1 MDVNAYGKRFLEL
14 VGIEPTDEFLKRVEA
29 AEAAGMPD
37 ALMLDCL
44 AYEAK
49 PAAALAG
56 IYTRSCGEERGRRK
70 ACAVVYRRMR
80 QCWKMRK

>member
-1 MDVNAYGKRFLEL
+1 MKAVGVTDLPGRARHSLRLKTARWAIFL
-14 VGIEPTDEFLKRVEA
+14 TA
-29 AEAAGMPD
+29 AVPD

-56 IYTRSCGEERGRRK
+56 IYTRSYSEERGRRK
-70 ACAVVYRRMR
+70 ACAVIYRRIR
-80 QCWKMRK
+80 RRWKRKK

>member
-1 MDVNAYGKRFLEL
+1 MDANTYRDAFLKL
-14 VGIEPTDEFLKRVEA
+14 VGVEPTDEFLKWI
-29 AEAAGMPD
+29 EAAGAAGVPD

-56 IYTRSCGEERGRRK
+56 IYTRSYSEERGRRK
-70 ACAVVYRRMR
+70 ACAVIYRRIR
-80 QCWKMRK
+80 RRWKRKK